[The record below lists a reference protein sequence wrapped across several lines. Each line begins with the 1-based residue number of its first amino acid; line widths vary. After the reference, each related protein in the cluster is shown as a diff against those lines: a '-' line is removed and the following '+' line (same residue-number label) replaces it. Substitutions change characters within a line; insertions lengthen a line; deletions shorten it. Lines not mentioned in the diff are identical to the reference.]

1 MDIRPWDLA
10 DAELF
15 EEVGSALDED
25 SKSINSLGNVS
36 KISVLTLTAG
46 ISLSCIFKRKA
57 LCTVHA
63 RGIDFIVT

>member
-25 SKSINSLGNVS
+25 SKRIDSLGNVS
-36 KISVLTLTAG
+36 KTSVLTLTAG
-46 ISLSCIFKRKA
+46 ILLSCIFKRKA
-57 LCTVHA
+57 PCTVHA
-63 RGIDFIVT
+63 